1 MSRSAQVCESPFA
14 PEIGARRNSASSAKI
29 VKVPNDIG
37 DAGPASLR
45 ASLTLLALSVG
56 VNVPDVA
63 QMTPTVI
70 VTPLAAAEET
80 GANVQPVAVPVYSKS
95 FESSP
100 VKALLA
106 LKRKTIDFLVE
117 VKPVAFNTVMVPVL

>member
-1 MSRSAQVCESPFA
+1 
-14 PEIGARRNSASSAKI
+14 
-29 VKVPNDIG
+29 
-37 DAGPASLR
+37 
-45 ASLTLLALSVG
+45 
-56 VNVPDVA
+56 
-63 QMTPTVI
+63 